1 MACTEG
7 LAVAPVPARGFV
19 AGFAS
24 VPVADLAC
32 VPLAGFAPVLAA
44 VLQAAFEAFFDADA
58 VFVALGAC
66 FGLMVVALRASLS
79 M

>member
-1 MACTEG
+1 MKSHGIGHRLYYLPLLLFVVMG
-7 LAVAPVPARGFV
+7 L
-19 AGFAS
+19 
-24 VPVADLAC
+24 
-32 VPLAGFAPVLAA
+32 VLPGSCLERER
-44 VLQAAFEAFFDADA
+44 VDVSELQAFEAFFDADA